1 MEDLDTV
8 ELKTKATA
16 STENPNKQDYAAK
29 NPFQIRQQGQLSS
42 SEKDSFP
49 AAAASVLITSIAA
62 PAEPVQV
69 ASVNK
74 NTQLVKAG
82 ISVSPNNPTSFV
94 DVHSRTSVQQYQR
107 KNPEKNRVPFV
118 ISFSD
123 DDSSSES
130 EESKK
135 GKELETKS
143 NTKGM
148 DVARRPPII
157 TLAKSQNLR
166 QKTTNN
172 TKVIPRKVPLSR
184 TFVSSMTKIN
194 GPASR
199 IGGPLPVE
207 QRSRVTNFNT
217 LNKIKAG
224 KGQNIHL
231 NSSKLQDLRQLI
243 AIREN
248 ELKLKATQQNKETIS
263 DSFKDYNVVNLSNDT
278 ARICQENSAEFL
290 QFEQKE
296 PEKKRLKV
304 TEPHTSPLDSD
315 GRQDMPGVEAVL
327 ASEKAVSECFDQQRV
342 DDRSYCDKE
351 IPGATRGQKQEE
363 NRGIV
368 SSVNLSNGMN
378 KGTGSTQC
386 NSIKVGG
393 SSVSNRTA
401 RTSPQKSRGQSY
413 VGAVFTF
420 SFLWPSE
427 KSVFKTPELRHH
439 HELNHLHTPSSLPN
453 SSVANKH
460 PRRSHTTKSR
470 GLQVG
475 SADKA
480 VNPMSD
486 HTYQA
491 FSVHVPDSNL
501 EASYVCSDLSKVA
514 VFIRLL
520 RMLFD

>member
-1 MEDLDTV
+1 M
-8 ELKTKATA
+8 
-16 STENPNKQDYAAK
+16 
-29 NPFQIRQQGQLSS
+29 
-42 SEKDSFP
+42 
-49 AAAASVLITSIAA
+49 
-62 PAEPVQV
+62 
-69 ASVNK
+69 
-74 NTQLVKAG
+74 
-82 ISVSPNNPTSFV
+82 
-94 DVHSRTSVQQYQR
+94 
-107 KNPEKNRVPFV
+107 PFV

-148 DVARRPPII
+148 DVTRRPPVFS
-157 TLAKSQNLR
+157 LAKSQILR

-199 IGGPLPVE
+199 NGGPSPVE
-207 QRSRVTNFNT
+207 QRSHVTNFNN

-263 DSFKDYNVVNLSNDT
+263 GSFKDYNVVNLSND
-278 ARICQENSAEFL
+278 AAGICRENSAEFL
-290 QFEQKE
+290 QFEPKE

-327 ASEKAVSECFDQQRV
+327 ASEKAASECFDQQSV
-342 DDRSYCDKE
+342 DDRYCDKE

-363 NRGIV
+363 NQGIV

-378 KGTGSTQC
+378 KGKASLVYA
-386 NSIKVGG
+386 SF
-393 SSVSNRTA
+393 
-401 RTSPQKSRGQSY
+401 SPQIEVPI
-413 VGAVFTF
+413 VGVLIHVQVLVALSATV
-420 SFLWPSE
+420 
-427 KSVFKTPELRHH
+427 LRWQV
-439 HELNHLHTPSSLPN
+439 SLYQI
-453 SSVANKH
+453 
-460 PRRSHTTKSR
+460 
-470 GLQVG
+470 GLQEHLC
-475 SADKA
+475 K
-480 VNPMSD
+480 N
-486 HTYQA
+486 Q
-491 FSVHVPDSNL
+491 
-501 EASYVCSDLSKVA
+501 
-514 VFIRLL
+514 
-520 RMLFD
+520 